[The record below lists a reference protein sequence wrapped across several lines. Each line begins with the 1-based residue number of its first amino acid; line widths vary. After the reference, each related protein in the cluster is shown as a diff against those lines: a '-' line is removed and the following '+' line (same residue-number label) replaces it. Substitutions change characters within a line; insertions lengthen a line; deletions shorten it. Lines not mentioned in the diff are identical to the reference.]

1 MIYLLIL
8 IGYALL
14 MILLGLFFARRVRT
28 SSDFYVARRDLGA
41 TLLTAT
47 LLAAN
52 IGAGSTV
59 GATGLGYQD
68 GLSALWWVG
77 SAGVGSL
84 ILAFSVGPR
93 IWSVAQQQNLY
104 TVGDYLE
111 FRYDR
116 RVRSIV
122 AILLWIGALA
132 ILAGQ
137 LMAIAWILEVTVGMA
152 KWQGC
157 LIGAAVATIYFTAGG
172 LGGVARVNLIQL
184 GIKLIGFGGALLW
197 LLVESGGWNGIRS
210 AIELRGQT
218 AQFNLLG
225 HGSGS
230 WWRYLIMLAPAFI
243 ISPGL
248 LQKIFGARSSADVRR
263 GVAINAVLLLAFSV
277 VPVLFGLIAAVRYP
291 HLVNRELAMPTLLI
305 EALPLWLGGL
315 LLGALFAAEVSTADA
330 VLFMLS
336 TSVVRDLYQLRI
348 EPAADDD
355 RLILITRRVAV
366 LCGLTGALL
375 AIWLDTV
382 VAALTIFYTLLT
394 SALLLPIAAGLYLP
408 RVDARS
414 TSFTIIISTG
424 VTFFLEIAN
433 RTGLAG
439 SGGVPANPLIWGI
452 LVGGVTMC
460 IFVLRRDKPV
470 IPFTG

>member
-157 LIGAAVATIYFTAGG
+157 LIGATVATIYFTAGG

-218 AQFNLLG
+218 GHFNLLG

-230 WWRYLIMLAPAFI
+230 WWRYMIMLAPAFI

-375 AIWLDTV
+375 AICLDTV

-414 TSFTIIISTG
+414 TSVTIIISTG

-439 SGGVPANPLIWGI
+439 PGGVPANPLIWGI